1 MKERSTSSSTS
12 VDQGSAGGLPASLD
26 LLVIPMHDWRK
37 SSEEGFRT
45 RDGHLLQHFLRD
57 GRVRR
62 MLILGRP
69 TSLPE
74 LALRRRTPWVRGRVL
89 HRGLGTRMTY
99 VHEKGVVLD
108 IVSPE
113 VVGPIRH
120 RRSWTTLV
128 FQKPRVRRLIQEAA
142 RRVLSPDYLVWLWNP
157 LAFTSVP
164 DGKRLV
170 FDAIDDQA
178 SHPQMK
184 RDWPS
189 VRRGYEF
196 VKNNADIIFTNS
208 EVMARRLGGGRAKP
222 LWVPNGVDV
231 ERFLDPAP
239 PPPELARLE
248 GPVFGYVGKIQERLD
263 VEMVGRLAESL
274 RSGHLVLVGP
284 FLARGIRRRLA
295 ALPRTVLLGD
305 RHYEDIP
312 GIMSAF
318 DVGIIPHRIDP
329 FTTSMDPLKFYEYLA
344 ARLPVVTT
352 PVAGTELF
360 SEQVEI
366 VGSAEEFVAACHR
379 ASVRGKADSIVS
391 EQISRNASWALRADR
406 MLTAVLDFVGREG
419 LHAAL

>member
-1 MKERSTSSSTS
+1 MTS
-12 VDQGSAGGLPASLD
+12 
-26 LLVIPMHDWRK
+26 
-37 SSEEGFRT
+37 
-45 RDGHLLQHFLRD
+45 
-57 GRVRR
+57 
-62 MLILGRP
+62 
-69 TSLPE
+69 
-74 LALRRRTPWVRGRVL
+74 
-89 HRGLGTRMTY
+89 

-113 VVGPIRH
+113 VLGPIRH

-128 FQKPRVRRLIQEAA
+128 FQKPRVRRLIEEAA

-157 LAFTSVP
+157 LAFTGVP

-178 SHPQMK
+178 SHPQMR

-189 VRRGYEF
+189 VRKGYEF
-196 VKNNADIIFTNS
+196 VKKHADIIFTNS
-208 EVMARRLGGGRAKP
+208 EVMARRLSGGRAEP

-231 ERFLDPAP
+231 ERFLDPGP
-239 PPPELARLE
+239 PPPELASLE

-274 RSGHLVLVGP
+274 RSGHLVIVGP
-284 FLARGIRRRLA
+284 FLARGMKRRLA

-318 DVGIIPHRIDP
+318 DVGIMPHRIDAY
-329 FTTSMDPLKFYEYLA
+329 TSSMDPLKLYEYLA
-344 ARLPVVTT
+344 AGLPVVAT
-352 PVAGTELF
+352 PVAGTEAF
-360 SEQVEI
+360 SEHVQI
-366 VGSAEEFVAACHR
+366 VGSAEEFVAECHR
-379 ASVRGKADSIVS
+379 ASKRGKAGSGVR
-391 EQISRNASWALRADR
+391 EQISRTASWALRADR

-419 LHAAL
+419 RHAAL